1 MDQNFAPLPQ
11 GGEPADE
18 TLSQLSGAVLE
29 FVRVLNTEAQAAMP
43 PDPPPAEDPMEPNG
57 PGMSMLL
64 IHFHLCC
71 SLLLLCSQ
79 AAPEKLGLGR
89 VGASA
94 RDDTLTRMW
103 QEKNFRCN

>member
-29 FVRVLNTEAQAAMP
+29 FVRVLNTEAQAALP

-64 IHFHLCC
+64 SPFPCV
-71 SLLLLCSQ
+71 LLPSV
-79 AAPEKLGLGR
+79 AMFSSSSRKVGLGKSR
-89 VGASA
+89 SLSQ
-94 RDDTLTRMW
+94 R
-103 QEKNFRCN
+103 